1 MIGLLTG
8 VTRMILV
15 YVYNDSSGDCLT
27 PDTRPA
33 ILKNFHYMYFALL
46 ITLMTAVS
54 AIVISYFTGRPTEE
68 QVHLTMQPISQKQI
82 TLYTCSL
89 NLNTVEK
96 TKRLDCVSRRITSET
111 VM

>member
-15 YVYNDSSGDCLT
+15 YIYNDSSGDCLT

-54 AIVISYFTGRPTEE
+54 AIVISYFTGRPTEG
-68 QVHLTMQPISQKQI
+68 QVFLHNISFDHATNWKS
-82 TLYTCSL
+82 SL
-89 NLNTVEK
+89 L
-96 TKRLDCVSRRITSET
+96 
-111 VM
+111 

>member
-1 MIGLLTG
+1 
-8 VTRMILV
+8 MILV
-15 YVYNDSSGDCLT
+15 YIYNDSSGDCLT

-68 QVHLTMQPISQKQI
+68 QVFLHNISFDHAANWKI
-82 TLYTCSL
+82 VCY
-89 NLNTVEK
+89 K
-96 TKRLDCVSRRITSET
+96 A
-111 VM
+111 

>member
-1 MIGLLTG
+1 
-8 VTRMILV
+8 MILV
-15 YVYNDSSGDCLT
+15 YIYNDSSGDCLT

-68 QVHLTMQPISQKQI
+68 QVFLHNISFDYATNWKN
-82 TLYTCSL
+82 SL
-89 NLNTVEK
+89 L
-96 TKRLDCVSRRITSET
+96 
-111 VM
+111 

>member
-15 YVYNDSSGDCLT
+15 YIYNDSSGDCLT

-46 ITLMTAVS
+46 ITLMTTVS
-54 AIVISYFTGRPTEE
+54 AIVISYFTGRPTKE
-68 QVHLTMQPISQKQI
+68 QVFLHNISFDHAANWKN
-82 TLYTCSL
+82 SL
-89 NLNTVEK
+89 L
-96 TKRLDCVSRRITSET
+96 
-111 VM
+111 

>member
-1 MIGLLTG
+1 
-8 VTRMILV
+8 MILV
-15 YVYNDSSGDCLT
+15 YIYNDSSGDCLT

-68 QVHLTMQPISQKQI
+68 QVFLHINISFDHATNWKN
-82 TLYTCSL
+82 SL
-89 NLNTVEK
+89 L
-96 TKRLDCVSRRITSET
+96 
-111 VM
+111 

>member
-27 PDTRPA
+27 PDTRPG

-68 QVHLTMQPISQKQI
+68 QVHLTMQPITSSKKNKNKI
-82 TLYTCSL
+82 TLYSL
-89 NLNTVEK
+89 NLNEENQTYQASPSPN
-96 TKRLDCVSRRITSET
+96 LLN
-111 VM
+111 

>member
-1 MIGLLTG
+1 
-8 VTRMILV
+8 MILV
-15 YVYNDSSGDCLT
+15 YIYNDSSGDCLT

-68 QVHLTMQPISQKQI
+68 QVFLHNISFDHATNWK
-82 TLYTCSL
+82 YSL
-89 NLNTVEK
+89 L
-96 TKRLDCVSRRITSET
+96 
-111 VM
+111 

>member
-1 MIGLLTG
+1 
-8 VTRMILV
+8 MILV
-15 YVYNDSSGDCLT
+15 YIYNDSSGDCLT

-68 QVHLTMQPISQKQI
+68 QVFLHNISFDHAANWKN
-82 TLYTCSL
+82 SL
-89 NLNTVEK
+89 L
-96 TKRLDCVSRRITSET
+96 
-111 VM
+111 

>member
-15 YVYNDSSGDCLT
+15 YIYNDSSGDCLT

-54 AIVISYFTGRPTEE
+54 AIVISYFTDRPTEE
-68 QVHLTMQPISQKQI
+68 QVFLHNISFDHATNWKN
-82 TLYTCSL
+82 SL
-89 NLNTVEK
+89 L
-96 TKRLDCVSRRITSET
+96 
-111 VM
+111 

>member
-1 MIGLLTG
+1 
-8 VTRMILV
+8 MILV
-15 YVYNDSSGDCLT
+15 YIYNDSSGDCLT

-68 QVHLTMQPISQKQI
+68 QVFLHNISFDHATNWKS
-82 TLYTCSL
+82 SL
-89 NLNTVEK
+89 L
-96 TKRLDCVSRRITSET
+96 
-111 VM
+111 

>member
-1 MIGLLTG
+1 MIALLTG
-8 VTRMILV
+8 VTRMVLA

-46 ITLMTAVS
+46 ITVMTAGF

-68 QVHLTMQPISQKQI
+68 QVLLLSIHHL
-82 TLYTCSL
+82 CF
-89 NLNTVEK
+89 
-96 TKRLDCVSRRITSET
+96 
-111 VM
+111 

>member
-1 MIGLLTG
+1 
-8 VTRMILV
+8 MILV
-15 YVYNDSSGDCLT
+15 YIYNDSSGECLT

-68 QVHLTMQPISQKQI
+68 QVFLHNISFDHATNWKN
-82 TLYTCSL
+82 SL
-89 NLNTVEK
+89 L
-96 TKRLDCVSRRITSET
+96 
-111 VM
+111 

>member
-15 YVYNDSSGDCLT
+15 YIYNDSSGDCLT

-68 QVHLTMQPISQKQI
+68 QVLLHNISFDHATNWKN
-82 TLYTCSL
+82 SL
-89 NLNTVEK
+89 L
-96 TKRLDCVSRRITSET
+96 
-111 VM
+111 

>member
-1 MIGLLTG
+1 
-8 VTRMILV
+8 MILV
-15 YVYNDSSGDCLT
+15 YIYNDSSGDCLT

-68 QVHLTMQPISQKQI
+68 QVFLHNISFDHATNWKN
-82 TLYTCSL
+82 SL
-89 NLNTVEK
+89 L
-96 TKRLDCVSRRITSET
+96 
-111 VM
+111 